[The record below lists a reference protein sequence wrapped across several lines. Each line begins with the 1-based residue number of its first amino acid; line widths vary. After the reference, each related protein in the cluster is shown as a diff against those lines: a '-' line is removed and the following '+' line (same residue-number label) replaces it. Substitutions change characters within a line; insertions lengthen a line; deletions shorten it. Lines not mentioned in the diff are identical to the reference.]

1 MDEHIT
7 RNSRA
12 AIRQGH
18 AKLPRLT
25 PAFVSA
31 DDAARYVHER
41 IGNKRDIEYGSVIMR
56 RLADQLYVATEPVL
70 DQSRQFDL
78 ASIIERDIT
87 TGHLVNPEGYQ
98 LVGGL
103 HSHPDTLDETQRQN
117 PTWSTQQVK
126 AFMGF
131 FSTNDIIV
139 NHRVGATLPFAY
151 LSGPNGELIRYQTSY
166 SSEEDQ
172 RVRWLRREGGWTSAF
187 DREGTEEGAYKAL
200 ASVGSIR
207 FVLSNPIW
215 GGSVGDVPGDWEPY
229 KPFKA
234 PPLQLPCGPVFP
246 SRDLAL
252 NHAAIRIRR
261 QPNTNQHVLILQST
275 VQGQYTTCEPLPS
288 ELDGWPA
295 GSILARLPPGFHV
308 AGVYFHSRP
317 LPIQYPLLE
326 SWLYKNCIAPL
337 DLANHIAQFR
347 RNGPQPR
354 AGASLYIRLRDDALL
369 HYRFSGSVL
378 ESQLFT
384 QATDGQVTDN
394 GLQAA
399 LANGSL
405 LTRDFVRK
413 VAAAGEL
420 SVEKTSAL
428 WDRSGVVDAQWIPY
442 SQFTLPSLSIP
453 FLLADD
459 AARFVHGNINGRR
472 EQVLGGM
479 ILQRPDG
486 RFVASRP
493 VATGPR
499 PFAFE
504 GLYPVDRQHT
514 PIILNAG
521 YRLHARYGTRAAL
534 STTDPVSVARFKWTR
549 QEAELGG
556 QMFHPK
562 DVADL
567 LASGLPGYLSGS
579 QDSVI
584 AYSPS
589 ITTSDWRKQWVA
601 EPANG
606 DSEIGKRFTEGVIKP
621 ADVVRTLAEAGTLR
635 VVIGNALWGPA
646 DFVEMDWEPWVR
658 ALQFQRPQTVSHG
671 AVFGNANDAASDLYR
686 RDPQDHAQL
695 FASTY
700 FAFILKHEHREEYVA
715 SELIPVTSQS
725 SLLSLD
731 SLYGTKLPDGFDCHS
746 LYYANQFVGNGS
758 ATWLKRV
765 FIEPEDLSEAIA
777 RARVQTMHPPRGAPV
792 FIATPEGALL
802 RYQSPSVQGIFES
815 QSEADSLETVR
826 AKLDMGT
833 LQPLQFVRRVA
844 SSGRLQVVQTS
855 HCWGIAGDVSGLW
868 VPYENLQ
875 RRRLSPVFPSMD
887 DAAQYIRRRILP
899 SRNQTYGGIILRR
912 DDGCFVVTE
921 PVRVSDEVFDIKSI
935 FPDEMVTRGL
945 YPSRTAVVASYHSRP
960 AMQWP
965 FLLSP
970 DQSAVY
976 GNMFSTRLLAQALS
990 PDQARHYHYLLAPD
1004 GALIRLKSRPELKYP
1019 PISPAALIMRPRNRR
1034 DWLNSVLER
1043 QIRKG
1048 ELTPAEYVGRVSQTF
1063 ELQVVIA
1070 SKMWGAAGAVAGWSP
1085 FTSVTLR
1092 GRRYL
1097 EASVDPTFSPLHTRA
1112 DDAARFAH
1120 EHAGSRDEA
1129 QFGYVLQ
1136 SSGNGHFVA
1145 TLPVTESGSDLAHR
1159 RVFASAG
1166 YPYRYELGGLYLCGL
1181 YWGDIQPGGQVM
1193 TLDSIYRGLISPS
1206 RLKNAIYQVRA
1217 TASRNA
1223 LPLYLSC
1230 ADGALLK
1237 FTVRHDH
1244 FVDYQDDLRL
1254 KLRQLSP
1261 RDYIRRMVAA
1271 GELRILVPSVNW
1283 SGIGVVEALWQPE
1296 RSRGVLPA
1304 GESQWSLGP
1313 VHAHRDDAA
1322 GFVHDRA
1329 GRFTGQQAISA
1340 LLEKTVASNHVP
1352 VLATPDDGF
1361 PSRVAPSLFQVGAV
1375 WPAGYQVSA
1384 AYLVFH
1390 AGSDQVKFGV
1400 EQSYAEYFVS
1410 WRELGFYLYELRK
1423 RKLSITG
1430 FYLTARDGALLS
1442 YTPTFGQ
1449 DEANLL
1455 AVKGKWTAEHGYT
1468 SSAPTPSRALSEL
1481 ARLGRF
1487 RVLRRGSFWTIRTLV
1502 GSDLKLPGNSTYRPD
1517 RDEL

>member
-1 MDEHIT
+1 MDDQPMREK
-7 RNSRA
+7 RA
-12 AIRQGH
+12 TLPLGH
-18 AKLPRLT
+18 AKLGTLS
-25 PAFVSA
+25 PAFSSA
-31 DDAARYVHER
+31 DEVARYLHGRV
-41 IGNKRDIEYGSVIMR
+41 GLNLQVEYGSVILR
-56 RLADQLYVATEPVL
+56 RLADGLFVGSEPISDRPTVFN
-70 DQSRQFDL
+70 FDL
-78 ASIIERDIT
+78 LLDSNAGYTAYLD
-87 TGHLVNPEGYQ
+87 PEGYQ
-98 LVGGL
+98 IVASWHTHPHSTALVARL
-103 HSHPDTLDETQRQN
+103 N
-117 PTWSTQQVK
+117 PTWSAHQITAYQ
-126 AFMGF
+126 GF
-131 FSTNDIIV
+131 YSEPDIIF
-139 NHRVGATLPFAY
+139 NHQNRPKFREAY
-151 LSGPNGELIRYQTSY
+151 LTGPDGTLIKFQFDETAAAHGFAHWITTRGPFESPY
-166 SSEEDQ
+166 
-172 RVRWLRREGGWTSAF
+172 AF
-187 DREGTEEGAYKAL
+187 DGTIEGFYKKV
-200 ASVGSIR
+200 ASVGRLTFLIS
-207 FVLSNPIW
+207 SPYW
-215 GGSVGDVPGDWEPY
+215 GGSVGQVPANWEPY
-229 KPFKA
+229 KPW
-234 PPLQLPCGPVFP
+234 PVFTQAQQ
-246 SRDLAL
+246 AL
-252 NHAAIRIRR
+252 THAATQFRRAPNIR
-261 QPNTNQHVLILQST
+261 QQALILQSDT
-275 VQGQYTTCEPLPS
+275 LADFVARAPDPIEGLASALPQ
-288 ELDGWPA
+288 
-295 GSILARLPPGFHV
+295 LPIGYHLH
-308 AGVYFHSRP
+308 GVYIHSRP
-317 LPIQYPLLE
+317 LPVQYPMLE
-326 SWLYKNCIAPL
+326 SWLFKNFISPL
-337 DLANHIAQFR
+337 ELAQHIARFR
-347 RNGPQPR
+347 QYSLGAQSTL
-354 AGASLYIRLRDDALL
+354 GASLYIRLRDDAILR
-369 HYRFSGSVL
+369 YRFSGSAL
-378 ESQLFT
+378 ESQLFA
-384 QATDGQVTDN
+384 QAPDGQVIDN
-394 GLQAA
+394 GWQAA
-399 LANGSL
+399 LLGGSL

-428 WDRSGVVDAQWIPY
+428 WDRIGVVDAQWSPY
-442 SQFTLPSLSIP
+442 SQFTLPPLSIP
-453 FLLADD
+453 FLSADD
-459 AARFVHGNINGRR
+459 AARFVHGSINGRR
-472 EQVLGGM
+472 EQALGGM
-479 ILQRPDG
+479 ILQQLDG
-486 RFVASRP
+486 RFVVTKP
-493 VATGPR
+493 LPTGPR

-504 GLYPVDRQHT
+504 GLYPVDRQHS

-534 STTDPVSVARFKWTR
+534 STTAPVSVARLKWTR

-579 QDSVI
+579 QDSLI
-584 AYSPS
+584 AYNPS

-646 DFVEMDWEPWVR
+646 DFVELDWGPWVR
-658 ALQFQRPQTVSHG
+658 ALQFQRPATVSHG
-671 AVFGNANDAASDLYR
+671 PIFGNANDAASDLHR
-686 RDPQDHAQL
+686 RDPQDHAQP

-715 SELIPVTSQS
+715 SELIPVTSKS
-725 SLLSLD
+725 PLLSLA
-731 SLYGTKLPDGFDCHS
+731 SLYGTQLPDGFDCHS

-777 RARVQTMHPPRGAPV
+777 VARVQTMQPPRGAPV

-802 RYQSPSVQGIFES
+802 RYQSPSAQGIFES
-815 QSEADSLETVR
+815 QSEADSLENVR

-875 RRRLSPVFPSMD
+875 RRRLSPAFLSMD
-887 DAAQYIRRRILP
+887 DAAQYIRRRVLP

-912 DDGCFVVTE
+912 DDGWFVATE
-921 PVRVSDEVFDIKSI
+921 PVRVPDEVFDIKSI

-945 YPSRTAVVASYHSRP
+945 YPPRTAVVASYHSRP

-976 GNMFSTRLLAQALS
+976 GNMFSTRLLALALS
-990 PDQARHYHYLLAPD
+990 PDQVGHYHYLLAPD
-1004 GALIRLKSRPELKYP
+1004 GALVRLKSRPELKYP
-1019 PISPAALIMRPRNRR
+1019 QISPAALIMRPRNRR
-1034 DWLNSVLER
+1034 DWLNGVLER
-1043 QIRKG
+1043 QIRNG

-1063 ELQVVIA
+1063 ELQVIVA
-1070 SKMWGAAGAVAGWSP
+1070 SKMWGAPGAVAGWSP
-1085 FTSVTLR
+1085 FTTVALR

-1097 EASVDPTFSPLHTRA
+1097 EASVDPAFSPLHTRA
-1112 DDAARFAH
+1112 DDAARYAH

-1181 YWGDIQPGGQVM
+1181 HWGDIQPGGQVM

-1217 TASRNA
+1217 NASRNA

-1283 SGIGVVEALWQPE
+1283 SGIGVVDALWQPE

-1304 GESQWSLGP
+1304 GESQWALGP

-1329 GRFTGQQAISA
+1329 GRFAGQQAISA

-1361 PSRVAPSLFQVGAV
+1361 PSRVAPRLFQVGAV
-1375 WPAGYQVSA
+1375 WPTGYQVSA
-1384 AYLVFH
+1384 AYLLFH
-1390 AGSDQVKFGV
+1390 AGLDQVKFGV

-1410 WRELGFYLYELRK
+1410 WRELGFYLYELKK
-1423 RKLSITG
+1423 RKLPITG

-1449 DEANLL
+1449 HEANLL
-1455 AVKGKWTAEHGYT
+1455 AVQGKWTAERGYT
-1468 SSAPTPSRALSEL
+1468 PSAPTPSHALSEL
-1481 ARLGRF
+1481 ARLGQF
-1487 RVLRRGSFWTIRTLV
+1487 RVLRRGDFWTIRTLV
-1502 GSDLKLPGNSTYRPD
+1502 GSDLKLPGNTTYRPD